1 MIFRSYS
8 NTSKYFLRVYVT
20 IAMVII
26 LVTLAT
32 PISSHVKDK
41 KVSSLRAMKILLPT
55 SQPSED
61 ARLARR
67 QHYRAV
73 RKYCVGGK
81 NLECSRGMFVR

>member
-1 MIFRSYS
+1 MLNGLSRLASS
-8 NTSKYFLRVYVT
+8 HDCHVT
-20 IAMVII
+20 INQPIRARII
-26 LVTLAT
+26 SNIAIPVVA
-32 PISSHVKDK
+32 SD
-41 KVSSLRAMKILLPT
+41 LLPT

-61 ARLARR
+61 ARLASR